1 MFAADPR
8 HRWTN
13 PVLYRLEEAKACWR
27 QIKAT
32 TLWLGAHDSFVMKSF
47 ADKQDDYRERLACY
61 ADVREV
67 LLDDCG
73 HNVHHDK
80 PELLAALLD
89 EFFCP

>member
-1 MFAADPR
+1 
-8 HRWTN
+8 
-13 PVLYRLEEAKACWR
+13 
-27 QIKAT
+27 
-32 TLWLGAHDSFVMKSF
+32 MKSF